1 MKRLC
6 FGVCA
11 VMLFSSFAPSQANQ
25 SESKQGDAAA
35 PYDSAT
41 LLHLTARTHTQTQEL
56 QHTSVLSSPII
67 TETIV
72 TYEFAIR
79 SGALRYISRYTPEKQ
94 PGNLP
99 DAWWKGNAPIQ
110 MRVRKR
116 ALFIK
121 LANGGEISS
130 NIVSQKTDGQV
141 IRR

>member
-1 MKRLC
+1 MTRLY

-11 VMLFSSFAPSQANQ
+11 VMLFSTFASSQANQ

-35 PYDSAT
+35 LYDNAT
-41 LLHLTARTHTQTQEL
+41 LLHLTARAHTQTREL
-56 QHTSVLSSPII
+56 QHTSLLSSPII

-79 SGALRYISRYTPEKQ
+79 SGALGYVARYIPEKQ
-94 PGNLP
+94 PGHLP

-110 MRVRKR
+110 MRVRKH

-130 NIVSQKTDGQV
+130 HIVSQTPTAK
-141 IRR
+141 